1 MDLEMLRMMRAR
13 GREFN
18 CCAIP
23 LARGDGAFVQFLYFK
38 QRRVKSMKRK
48 ILSILLTTAVATMLL
63 IGCGGSEDEGSK
75 EDNINSS
82 VSQESNV
89 NEKEDMQEEEKSEM
103 ESYIVSGNEVAYE
116 DEYITLEISEV
127 QRSAVSSSVSITVSN
142 KTDQSLGI
150 YPQKWTING
159 FCVKPDTFGYID
171 IGPNEEN
178 VVSEVILPIEKLEAI
193 GISNVGELALQCD
206 LRDASEDML
215 GDNVIYSVLVGY
227 QTTDYANMDTEISV
241 EPDEIGECEGVK
253 LYAAIVPNGFY
264 SWANTAI
271 LFMAENTNSETVNV
285 SMADESDDVAI
296 RSLTGAIA
304 SDETFVL
311 GLWGTDDV
319 SVGDAVKLY
328 VTLLNENNEEILVDR
343 QEFEWIA
350 K

>member
-1 MDLEMLRMMRAR
+1 
-13 GREFN
+13 
-18 CCAIP
+18 
-23 LARGDGAFVQFLYFK
+23 
-38 QRRVKSMKRK
+38 MKRK
-48 ILSILLTTAVATMLL
+48 ILSILLTTAVATTLL
-63 IGCGGSEDEGSK
+63 IGCGGSDGEGGK
-75 EDNINSS
+75 EDNNNSS
-82 VSQESNV
+82 VSQELNV
-89 NEKEDMQEEEKSEM
+89 DEEEDTQEDENTLEEEKSEI
-103 ESYIVSGNEVAYE
+103 ESYIVSGSEVTYE
-116 DEYITLEISEV
+116 NEYITLEISEM
-127 QRSAVSSSVSITVSN
+127 QRSSVSCSVSITVSN

-264 SWANTAI
+264 SWSNTSI
-271 LFMAENTNSETVNV
+271 VFVAENTGNETVNI

-296 RSLTGAIA
+296 RSLTGMVA
-304 SDETFVL
+304 SGETFVL